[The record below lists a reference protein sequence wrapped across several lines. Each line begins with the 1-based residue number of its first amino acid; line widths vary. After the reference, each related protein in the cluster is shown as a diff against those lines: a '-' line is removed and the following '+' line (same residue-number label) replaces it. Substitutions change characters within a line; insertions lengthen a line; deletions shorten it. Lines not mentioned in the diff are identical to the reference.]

1 MTNPQAPAGEE
12 PALAGSRLSPRQLL
26 LLPLALGGV
35 VALALLGGWV
45 IPQLQKLNEA
55 NKRQAQK
62 QATAAGIPLLRQQL
76 DQTITATERAELQ
89 QARLL
94 ALIAG
99 SGDLA
104 TFLTQ
109 VDRQAQRHGVQ
120 LDVLQPAKPKG
131 VPGEPAPP
139 APAASAAPAE
149 PPDPLA
155 GAGLQATQMQ
165 LKAVGTYPNLLG
177 FIRAMERLSLLVRQ
191 SGFTLQQVGPTAGQA
206 PAAAEAP
213 ADPAAA
219 DSPANSPASP
229 PPPAA
234 APAPAPTAMT
244 FTLTLYSSSKT
255 GSSQP

>member
-1 MTNPQAPAGEE
+1 MTNQQAPAGEE
-12 PALAGSRLSPRQLL
+12 PALAASRLSPRQLL

-55 NKRQAQK
+55 NQRQAQK

-76 DQTITATERAELQ
+76 DQTITATQRAELQ

-109 VDRQAQRHGVQ
+109 VDLQAQLHGVQ
-120 LDVLQPAKPKG
+120 LDVLQPAKPQA
-131 VPGEPAPP
+131 VPGEPAP
-139 APAASAAPAE
+139 AAPAE

-206 PAAAEAP
+206 PAAA
-213 ADPAAA
+213 
-219 DSPANSPASP
+219 
-229 PPPAA
+229 
-234 APAPAPTAMT
+234 PAPAPTAMT

>member
-1 MTNPQAPAGEE
+1 MTNLQAPAGEE

-45 IPQLQKLNEA
+45 IPQLQKLNET
-55 NKRQAQK
+55 NQRQAQK

-76 DQTITATERAELQ
+76 DQTITATQRAEVQ

-120 LDVLQPAKPKG
+120 TRSYIQVSRSYQARRHCQGNPQHSNRPSG
-131 VPGEPAPP
+131 NPG
-139 APAASAAPAE
+139 
-149 PPDPLA
+149 
-155 GAGLQATQMQ
+155 GQ
-165 LKAVGTYPNLLG
+165 LRKHL
-177 FIRAMERLSLLVRQ
+177 EH
-191 SGFTLQQVGPTAGQA
+191 
-206 PAAAEAP
+206 
-213 ADPAAA
+213 
-219 DSPANSPASP
+219 
-229 PPPAA
+229 
-234 APAPAPTAMT
+234 
-244 FTLTLYSSSKT
+244 
-255 GSSQP
+255 

>member
-55 NKRQAQK
+55 NQRQAQK
-62 QATAAGIPLLRQQL
+62 QAKAAGIPLLRQQL
-76 DQTITATERAELQ
+76 DQTITATQRAELQ

-120 LDVLQPAKPKG
+120 LDVLQPAQSKG
-131 VPGEPAPP
+131 APGEA

-206 PAAAEAP
+206 PAAA
-213 ADPAAA
+213 AA
-219 DSPANSPASP
+219 DSQASSPASP
-229 PPPAA
+229 PTPAA

-255 GSSQP
+255 GFSQP

>member
-55 NKRQAQK
+55 NQRQAQT

-76 DQTITATERAELQ
+76 DQTITATQRAELQ

-109 VDRQAQRHGVQ
+109 VDLQAQLHGVQ
-120 LDVLQPAKPKG
+120 LDVLQPAKPQA
-131 VPGEPAPP
+131 VPGEPAP
-139 APAASAAPAE
+139 AAPAE

-165 LKAVGTYPNLLG
+165 LKAVGAYPSLLG

-206 PAAAEAP
+206 PAAA
-213 ADPAAA
+213 
-219 DSPANSPASP
+219 
-229 PPPAA
+229 
-234 APAPAPTAMT
+234 PAPAPTAMT

>member
-55 NKRQAQK
+55 NQRQAQK
-62 QATAAGIPLLRQQL
+62 QAKAAGIPLLRQQL
-76 DQTITATERAELQ
+76 DQTITATQRAELQ

-120 LDVLQPAKPKG
+120 LDVLQPAQSKG
-131 VPGEPAPP
+131 APGEA

-206 PAAAEAP
+206 PAAA
-213 ADPAAA
+213 
-219 DSPANSPASP
+219 
-229 PPPAA
+229 
-234 APAPAPTAMT
+234 PAPAPTAMT

>member
-55 NKRQAQK
+55 NQRQAQK

-76 DQTITATERAELQ
+76 DQTITATQSAELQ

-120 LDVLQPAKPKG
+120 LDVLQPAQSKG
-131 VPGEPAPP
+131 APGEA

-206 PAAAEAP
+206 PAAA
-213 ADPAAA
+213 
-219 DSPANSPASP
+219 DSPASSPASP
-229 PPPAA
+229 PTPAA

-255 GSSQP
+255 GFSQP

>member
-1 MTNPQAPAGEE
+1 MTNLQAPAGEE

-55 NKRQAQK
+55 NQRQAQK

-76 DQTITATERAELQ
+76 DQTITATQRAELQ

-131 VPGEPAPP
+131 APGEPTP
-139 APAASAAPAE
+139 AAPAE

-206 PAAAEAP
+206 PAAA
-213 ADPAAA
+213 
-219 DSPANSPASP
+219 DSPASSPASP
-229 PPPAA
+229 PTPAA

>member
-1 MTNPQAPAGEE
+1 MTNLQAPAGEE

-55 NKRQAQK
+55 NQRQAQK

-76 DQTITATERAELQ
+76 DQTITATQRAELQ

-139 APAASAAPAE
+139 ATADPAE

-219 DSPANSPASP
+219 DSPASSPASP
-229 PPPAA
+229 PTPAA

>member
-1 MTNPQAPAGEE
+1 MTNLQAPAGEE

-55 NKRQAQK
+55 NQLQAQK

-76 DQTITATERAELQ
+76 DQTITATQRAELQ

-109 VDRQAQRHGVQ
+109 VDRQAQLHGVQ

-131 VPGEPAPP
+131 VPGQPAPP

-206 PAAAEAP
+206 AAAEAP
-213 ADPAAA
+213 AAAA

>member
-55 NKRQAQK
+55 NQRQAQK

-76 DQTITATERAELQ
+76 DQTITATQRAELQ

-131 VPGEPAPP
+131 VPGEPAPA
-139 APAASAAPAE
+139 APAAPAE

-165 LKAVGTYPNLLG
+165 LKAVGTYPNLLS

-206 PAAAEAP
+206 PAAA
-213 ADPAAA
+213 
-219 DSPANSPASP
+219 
-229 PPPAA
+229 
-234 APAPAPTAMT
+234 PAPAPTAMT

>member
-55 NKRQAQK
+55 NQRQAQT

-76 DQTITATERAELQ
+76 DQTITATQRAELQ

-131 VPGEPAPP
+131 VPGEPVP
-139 APAASAAPAE
+139 AAPAE

-165 LKAVGTYPNLLG
+165 LKAVGTYPNLLS

-206 PAAAEAP
+206 PAAV
-213 ADPAAA
+213 
-219 DSPANSPASP
+219 
-229 PPPAA
+229 
-234 APAPAPTAMT
+234 PAPAPTAMT

>member
-55 NKRQAQK
+55 NQRQAQK

-76 DQTITATERAELQ
+76 DQTITATQRAELQ

-120 LDVLQPAKPKG
+120 LDVLQPAQPKG
-131 VPGEPAPP
+131 APGEPAPA
-139 APAASAAPAE
+139 APAAPAE

-206 PAAAEAP
+206 PAAA
-213 ADPAAA
+213 
-219 DSPANSPASP
+219 
-229 PPPAA
+229 
-234 APAPAPTAMT
+234 PAPAPTAMT

>member
-55 NKRQAQK
+55 NQRQAQT

-76 DQTITATERAELQ
+76 DQTITATQRAELQ

-120 LDVLQPAKPKG
+120 LDVLQPAKPQA
-131 VPGEPAPP
+131 VPGEPTP
-139 APAASAAPAE
+139 AAPAE

-206 PAAAEAP
+206 PAAA
-213 ADPAAA
+213 
-219 DSPANSPASP
+219 
-229 PPPAA
+229 
-234 APAPAPTAMT
+234 PAPAPTAMT

>member
-1 MTNPQAPAGEE
+1 MTNLQAPAGEE

-55 NKRQAQK
+55 NQRQAQK

-76 DQTITATERAELQ
+76 DQTITATQSAELQ

-131 VPGEPAPP
+131 VPGEPAPA
-139 APAASAAPAE
+139 APAAPAE

-206 PAAAEAP
+206 PAAA
-213 ADPAAA
+213 
-219 DSPANSPASP
+219 DSPASSPASSP
-229 PPPAA
+229 TPAA

>member
-55 NKRQAQK
+55 NQRQAQK

-76 DQTITATERAELQ
+76 DQTISATQRAELQ

-109 VDRQAQRHGVQ
+109 VDRQAQLHGVQ
-120 LDVLQPAKPKG
+120 LDVLQPAKPQA
-131 VPGEPAPP
+131 VPGEPAP
-139 APAASAAPAE
+139 AAPAE

-206 PAAAEAP
+206 PAAA
-213 ADPAAA
+213 
-219 DSPANSPASP
+219 
-229 PPPAA
+229 
-234 APAPAPTAMT
+234 PAPAPTAMT

>member
-55 NKRQAQK
+55 NQRQAQK

-76 DQTITATERAELQ
+76 DQTITATQRAELQ

-120 LDVLQPAKPKG
+120 LDVLQPAKPQA
-131 VPGEPAPP
+131 VPGEPAP
-139 APAASAAPAE
+139 AAPAE

-165 LKAVGTYPNLLG
+165 LKAVGTYPNLLS

-206 PAAAEAP
+206 PAAA
-213 ADPAAA
+213 
-219 DSPANSPASP
+219 
-229 PPPAA
+229 
-234 APAPAPTAMT
+234 PAPAPTAMT

>member
-1 MTNPQAPAGEE
+1 MTNQQAPAGEE
-12 PALAGSRLSPRQLL
+12 PALAASRLSPRQLL

-55 NKRQAQK
+55 NQRQAQK

-76 DQTITATERAELQ
+76 DQTITATQRAELQ

-131 VPGEPAPP
+131 VPGEPAPA
-139 APAASAAPAE
+139 APAAPAE
-149 PPDPLA
+149 SPDPLA

-206 PAAAEAP
+206 PAAA
-213 ADPAAA
+213 
-219 DSPANSPASP
+219 
-229 PPPAA
+229 
-234 APAPAPTAMT
+234 PAPAPTAMT

>member
-1 MTNPQAPAGEE
+1 MTNLQAPAGEQ

-55 NKRQAQK
+55 NQRQAQK

-76 DQTITATERAELQ
+76 DQTITATQRAELQ

-120 LDVLQPAKPKG
+120 LDVLQPAQSKG
-131 VPGEPAPP
+131 APGEA

-206 PAAAEAP
+206 PAAA
-213 ADPAAA
+213 
-219 DSPANSPASP
+219 DSPASSPASP
-229 PPPAA
+229 PTPAA

>member
-55 NKRQAQK
+55 NQRQAQK
-62 QATAAGIPLLRQQL
+62 QAKAAGIPLLRQQL
-76 DQTITATERAELQ
+76 DQTITATQRAELQ

-120 LDVLQPAKPKG
+120 LDVLQPAAAPA
-131 VPGEPAPP
+131 GEPNKP
-139 APAASAAPAE
+139 APAAA
-149 PPDPLA
+149 PDPLA
-155 GAGLQATQMQ
+155 SAGLAATQMQ
-165 LKAVGTYPNLLG
+165 LKAVGAYPNLLG
-177 FIRAMERLSLLVRQ
+177 FLRAIEGLSLLVRQ
-191 SGFTLQQVGPTAGQA
+191 SGFVLQQVDPKSQPA
-206 PAAAEAP
+206 P
-213 ADPAAA
+213 DPNATT
-219 DSPANSPASP
+219 

-234 APAPAPTAMT
+234 APPAAPGPGATAMS
-244 FTLTLYSSSKT
+244 FTLTLYSSSPT

>member
-1 MTNPQAPAGEE
+1 MTNLQAPAGEE

-55 NKRQAQK
+55 NQRQAQK

-76 DQTITATERAELQ
+76 DQTINATQSAELQ

-109 VDRQAQRHGVQ
+109 VDRQAQLHGVQ
-120 LDVLQPAKPKG
+120 LDVLQPAQSKG
-131 VPGEPAPP
+131 APGEAAPP
-139 APAASAAPAE
+139 TPAAPAE

-165 LKAVGTYPNLLG
+165 LKAVGAYPSLLG

-206 PAAAEAP
+206 AAAEAP
-213 ADPAAA
+213 AAAA

>member
-1 MTNPQAPAGEE
+1 MTNLQAPAGEE

-55 NKRQAQK
+55 NQRQAQK

-76 DQTITATERAELQ
+76 DQTITATQRAELQ

-120 LDVLQPAKPKG
+120 LDVLQPAQSKG
-131 VPGEPAPP
+131 APGEAAPP
-139 APAASAAPAE
+139 TPAAPAE

-206 PAAAEAP
+206 PAAA
-213 ADPAAA
+213 
-219 DSPANSPASP
+219 DSPASSQASP

-234 APAPAPTAMT
+234 APAPALTAMT

>member
-1 MTNPQAPAGEE
+1 MTNQQAPAGEE
-12 PALAGSRLSPRQLL
+12 PALAASRLSPRQLL

-55 NKRQAQK
+55 NQRQAQK

-76 DQTITATERAELQ
+76 DQTITATQRAELQ

-131 VPGEPAPP
+131 APGEPAP
-139 APAASAAPAE
+139 AAPAE

-206 PAAAEAP
+206 PAAA
-213 ADPAAA
+213 
-219 DSPANSPASP
+219 
-229 PPPAA
+229 
-234 APAPAPTAMT
+234 PAPAPTAMT

>member
-1 MTNPQAPAGEE
+1 MTNLQAPAGEE

-55 NKRQAQK
+55 NQRQAQK

-76 DQTITATERAELQ
+76 DQTITATQSAELQ

-120 LDVLQPAKPKG
+120 LDVLQPAQSKG
-131 VPGEPAPP
+131 APGEAAPP
-139 APAASAAPAE
+139 TPAAPAE

-165 LKAVGTYPNLLG
+165 LKAVGTYPSLLG

-206 PAAAEAP
+206 AAAAEAP

-219 DSPANSPASP
+219 DSPASSPASP
-229 PPPAA
+229 PTPAA

>member
-1 MTNPQAPAGEE
+1 MTNQQAPAGEE
-12 PALAGSRLSPRQLL
+12 PALAASRLSPRQLL

-55 NKRQAQK
+55 NQRQAQK

-76 DQTITATERAELQ
+76 DQTITATQRAELQ

-120 LDVLQPAKPKG
+120 LDVLQPAKPQA
-131 VPGEPAPP
+131 VPGEPAP
-139 APAASAAPAE
+139 AAPAE

-206 PAAAEAP
+206 PAAA
-213 ADPAAA
+213 
-219 DSPANSPASP
+219 
-229 PPPAA
+229 
-234 APAPAPTAMT
+234 PAPAPTAMT

>member
-55 NKRQAQK
+55 NQRQAQK

-76 DQTITATERAELQ
+76 DQTITATQRAELQ

-139 APAASAAPAE
+139 TPPAPAV

-206 PAAAEAP
+206 PAAA
-213 ADPAAA
+213 
-219 DSPANSPASP
+219 
-229 PPPAA
+229 
-234 APAPAPTAMT
+234 PAPAPTAMT

>member
-1 MTNPQAPAGEE
+1 MTNLQAPAGEE

-55 NKRQAQK
+55 NQRQAQK

-76 DQTITATERAELQ
+76 DQTITATQSAELQ

-120 LDVLQPAKPKG
+120 LDVLQPAQSKG
-131 VPGEPAPP
+131 APGEAAPP
-139 APAASAAPAE
+139 TPAAPAE

-206 PAAAEAP
+206 PAAA
-213 ADPAAA
+213 
-219 DSPANSPASP
+219 DSPASSQASP

>member
-55 NKRQAQK
+55 NQRQAQK

-76 DQTITATERAELQ
+76 DQTITATQRAELQ

-120 LDVLQPAKPKG
+120 LDVLQPAKPQA
-131 VPGEPAPP
+131 VPGEPAP
-139 APAASAAPAE
+139 AAPAE

-206 PAAAEAP
+206 PAAA
-213 ADPAAA
+213 
-219 DSPANSPASP
+219 
-229 PPPAA
+229 
-234 APAPAPTAMT
+234 PAPAPTAMT

>member
-1 MTNPQAPAGEE
+1 MTNLQAPAGEE

-55 NKRQAQK
+55 NQRQAQK

-76 DQTITATERAELQ
+76 DQTITATQRAELQ

-120 LDVLQPAKPKG
+120 LDVLQPAQSKG
-131 VPGEPAPP
+131 APGEAAPP
-139 APAASAAPAE
+139 TPAAPAE

-219 DSPANSPASP
+219 DSPASSPASP
-229 PPPAA
+229 PTPAA

>member
-55 NKRQAQK
+55 NQRQAQK
-62 QATAAGIPLLRQQL
+62 QAKAAGIPLLRQQL
-76 DQTITATERAELQ
+76 DQTITATQRAELQ

-120 LDVLQPAKPKG
+120 LDVLQPAQSKG
-131 VPGEPAPP
+131 APGEA

-165 LKAVGTYPNLLG
+165 LKAVGAYPNLLG

-191 SGFTLQQVGPTAGQA
+191 SGFTLQQVGTTAGQA
-206 PAAAEAP
+206 PVP
-213 ADPAAA
+213 A
-219 DSPANSPASP
+219 DSPASSPASP
-229 PPPAA
+229 PTPAA

-255 GSSQP
+255 GFSQP

>member
-55 NKRQAQK
+55 NQLQAQK

-76 DQTITATERAELQ
+76 DQTITATQRAELQ

-109 VDRQAQRHGVQ
+109 VDRQAQLHGVQ

-131 VPGEPAPP
+131 VPGQPAPP

-206 PAAAEAP
+206 AAAEAP
-213 ADPAAA
+213 AAAA

-255 GSSQP
+255 GSSQH

>member
-45 IPQLQKLNEA
+45 IPQLQKLNQA
-55 NKRQAQK
+55 NQRQAQK
-62 QATAAGIPLLRQQL
+62 QATAAGIPLLREQL
-76 DQTITATERAELQ
+76 DQTITTTQRAEVQ

-131 VPGEPAPP
+131 VPGEPAPA
-139 APAASAAPAE
+139 APAAPAE
-149 PPDPLA
+149 SPDPLA

-165 LKAVGTYPNLLG
+165 LKAVGTYPSLLG

-191 SGFTLQQVGPTAGQA
+191 SGFTLQQVGPTAG
-206 PAAAEAP
+206 PA
-213 ADPAAA
+213 PAAA
-219 DSPANSPASP
+219 DSPASSPASP
-229 PPPAA
+229 PPPAT

>member
-1 MTNPQAPAGEE
+1 MTNLQAPVGEE

-55 NKRQAQK
+55 NQRQAQK

-76 DQTITATERAELQ
+76 DQTITATQRAELQ

-131 VPGEPAPP
+131 APGEPTP
-139 APAASAAPAE
+139 AAPAE

-206 PAAAEAP
+206 PAAA
-213 ADPAAA
+213 
-219 DSPANSPASP
+219 DSPASSPASP
-229 PPPAA
+229 PTPAA

>member
-55 NKRQAQK
+55 NQRQAQK

-76 DQTITATERAELQ
+76 DQTITATQRAELQ

-109 VDRQAQRHGVQ
+109 VDRQAQLHGVQ
-120 LDVLQPAKPKG
+120 LDVLQPAKPQA
-131 VPGEPAPP
+131 VPGEPAP
-139 APAASAAPAE
+139 AAPAE

-206 PAAAEAP
+206 PAAA
-213 ADPAAA
+213 
-219 DSPANSPASP
+219 
-229 PPPAA
+229 
-234 APAPAPTAMT
+234 PAPAPTAMT

>member
-1 MTNPQAPAGEE
+1 MTNLQAPAGEE

-55 NKRQAQK
+55 NQRQAQK

-76 DQTITATERAELQ
+76 DQTITATQSAELQ

-109 VDRQAQRHGVQ
+109 VDRQAQLHGVQ
-120 LDVLQPAKPKG
+120 LDVLQPAQSKG
-131 VPGEPAPP
+131 APGEAAPP
-139 APAASAAPAE
+139 SPAAPAE

-165 LKAVGTYPNLLG
+165 LKAVGAYPSLLG

-206 PAAAEAP
+206 AAAAEAP

-219 DSPANSPASP
+219 DSPASSPASP
-229 PPPAA
+229 PTPAA

-244 FTLTLYSSSKT
+244 
-255 GSSQP
+255 

>member
-1 MTNPQAPAGEE
+1 MTNLQAPAGEE

-55 NKRQAQK
+55 NQRQAQK

-76 DQTITATERAELQ
+76 DQTITATQRAEVQ

-131 VPGEPAPP
+131 GPGEPAPA
-139 APAASAAPAE
+139 APAAPAE

-165 LKAVGTYPNLLG
+165 LKAVGAYPNLLG

-206 PAAAEAP
+206 AAAAEAP

-219 DSPANSPASP
+219 DSPASSPASP
-229 PPPAA
+229 PTPAA

>member
-1 MTNPQAPAGEE
+1 MTYLQPPVGEE

-45 IPQLQKLNEA
+45 IPQLQKLNET
-55 NKRQAQK
+55 NQRQAQK

-76 DQTITATERAELQ
+76 DQTITATQRAELQ

-109 VDRQAQRHGVQ
+109 VDRQAQLHGVQ
-120 LDVLQPAKPKG
+120 LDVLQPAQSKG
-131 VPGEPAPP
+131 APGE
-139 APAASAAPAE
+139 AASPTPAAPAE

-206 PAAAEAP
+206 A
-213 ADPAAA
+213 AAA

>member
-1 MTNPQAPAGEE
+1 MTNLQAPAGEE

-55 NKRQAQK
+55 NQRQAQK

-76 DQTITATERAELQ
+76 DQTITATQSAELQ

-109 VDRQAQRHGVQ
+109 VDRQAQLHGVQ

-131 VPGEPAPP
+131 VPGEAAPP
-139 APAASAAPAE
+139 TPAAPAE

-206 PAAAEAP
+206 PAAA
-213 ADPAAA
+213 
-219 DSPANSPASP
+219 DSPASSPASP
-229 PPPAA
+229 PTPAA

>member
-26 LLPLALGGV
+26 LLPLGLGGV

-55 NKRQAQK
+55 NQLQAQK

-76 DQTITATERAELQ
+76 DQTITATQRAELQ

-109 VDRQAQRHGVQ
+109 VDRQAQLHGVQ
-120 LDVLQPAKPKG
+120 LDVLQPAQSKG
-131 VPGEPAPP
+131 APGEAAPP
-139 APAASAAPAE
+139 TPAAPAE

-206 PAAAEAP
+206 AAAEAP
-213 ADPAAA
+213 AAAA
-219 DSPANSPASP
+219 DSPATSPASP

-255 GSSQP
+255 GSSQH

>member
-55 NKRQAQK
+55 NQLQAQK

-76 DQTITATERAELQ
+76 DQTITATQRAELQ

-109 VDRQAQRHGVQ
+109 VDRQAQLHGVQ

-131 VPGEPAPP
+131 VPGQPAPP

-165 LKAVGTYPNLLG
+165 LKAVGAYPSLLG

-206 PAAAEAP
+206 AAAEAP
-213 ADPAAA
+213 AAAA